1 MRKFLSLIFAL
12 FVALPFCT
20 KCYAIEVDSLG
31 DEVRHVVRQS
41 VPANIEILDGSIQ
54 SGAAGDLE
62 YLDQKVVLL
71 KSGVSDAGKNCA
83 RLEALFTGVP
93 KTRIQSAT
101 FRLGTVNAGSLTYT
115 ISLFDWNS
123 NSYIEH
129 NSTGAISSKGLNE
142 INLINWSDC
151 HIDDSANVKVEVT
164 ISAESPFELSLDQ
177 MQLLLLCE
185 ESVQNVEV
193 RNYTVENAQIEQGTT
208 AAGTTAKNLKDRDGA
223 SFQVKSSNKKAA
235 WTTTV
240 PLYYEKNDVQTI
252 QVDYTGNTSEETN
265 VIWLSLYRF
274 DTQNWE
280 VVGTIPG
287 STEEVT
293 RSFVLSGNGISA
305 YISEEGDIQIRVY
318 NSASKEFIRYTDCVS
333 VTTVANSQ
341 SQQKVYTPTT
351 FVEEYGSSEG
361 QIEKLNHI
369 DGQSMKFYSDNN
381 RKSAVQFEFD
391 TDIDIDTIGEV
402 TFVVAL
408 KSKNGANTQ
417 NLSLKNVSTGKFAV
431 VKTASSSDNYEMI
444 RFTLDSLREIEQ
456 YIDANGKL
464 TLRIYNSA
472 SSSVGDF
479 TREIDFVQMS
489 ITYGRFTRF
498 EVAQLSDVHELI
510 GSEKFL
516 STQREERC
524 YHTVLFSFY

>member
-1 MRKFLSLIFAL
+1 MAEYRYYLIPDAMTRAFPEKFEKQTPTEFFDNIADLEKRYHQLREMPYNNERTWNEWARFPYVRLVVGVDRQNPDGA
-12 FVALPFCT
+12 VAIIQVRNGVNYLCDDYRGP
-20 KCYAIEVDSLG
+20 YA
-31 DEVRHVVRQS
+31 
-41 VPANIEILDGSIQ
+41 DGSDAQIPQ
-54 SGAAGDLE
+54 MAKKLVE
-62 YLDQKVVLL
+62 VI
-71 KSGVSDAGKNCA
+71 GVD
-83 RLEALFTGVP
+83 RVRP
-93 KTRIQSAT
+93 H
-101 FRLGTVNAGSLTYT
+101 TYT
-115 ISLFDWNS
+115 QRDGYTWGQV
-123 NSYIEH
+123 E
-129 NSTGAISSKGLNE
+129 K
-142 INLINWSDC
+142 DM
-151 HIDDSANVKVEVT
+151 HITE
-164 ISAESPFELSLDQ
+164 
-177 MQLLLLCE
+177 LLLLCE

-208 AAGTTAKNLKDRDGA
+208 VAGTTAKNLKDRDGA
-223 SFQVKSSNKKAA
+223 SFQVESTNKKVA
-235 WTTTV
+235 WSTTV

-361 QIEKLNHI
+361 QIEKLDHI
-369 DGQSMKFYSDNN
+369 DGQSMKFHSDNN

-444 RFTLDSLREIEQ
+444 C
-456 YIDANGKL
+456 A
-464 TLRIYNSA
+464 
-472 SSSVGDF
+472 
-479 TREIDFVQMS
+479 DFVF
-489 ITYGRFTRF
+489 I
-498 EVAQLSDVHELI
+498 
-510 GSEKFL
+510 
-516 STQREERC
+516 
-524 YHTVLFSFY
+524 YHLHDT